1 MTTNKPVS
9 DAHPDDHQGGQPGG
23 WRLSV
28 RANPEIYTGL
38 AAVMLTLSGIGW
50 VADKKPESVAG
61 GIAGLAVLVNRYK
74 IRRDDGRVADAPALD
89 NRQKF

>member
-9 DAHPDDHQGGQPGG
+9 DTHLDDHQDGQPGG

-38 AAVMLTLSGIGW
+38 AAVMLTISGIGW
-50 VADKKPESVAG
+50 VADKKPEAVAG
-61 GIAGLAVLVNRYK
+61 GLTGLGVLVNRYK
-74 IRRDDGRVADAPALD
+74 IRRDNGGVADAPAPD
-89 NRQKF
+89 NRRKL

>member
-9 DAHPDDHQGGQPGG
+9 DTHLDDHQDGQPGG

-38 AAVMLTLSGIGW
+38 AAVILTLSGVGW
-50 VADKKPESVAG
+50 VADKKPEAVAG
-61 GIAGLAVLVNRYK
+61 GFAGLTVLVNRYK
-74 IRRDDGRVADAPALD
+74 IHRDEGRVADAPTSD
-89 NRQKF
+89 NRPKL